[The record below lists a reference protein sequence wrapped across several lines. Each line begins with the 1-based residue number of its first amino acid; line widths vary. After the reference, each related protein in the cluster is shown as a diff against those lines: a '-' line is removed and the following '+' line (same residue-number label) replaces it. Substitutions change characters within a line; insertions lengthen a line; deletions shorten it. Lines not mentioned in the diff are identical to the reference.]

1 MDISTKSKKEMQYV
15 FIHELVSI
23 VEYWV
28 NLKGVSEKEK
38 CKGVAFSIMNI
49 FDGTSGGFPCA
60 IDLVLNPHPDDKQY
74 CIENDENYIEK
85 GVVIND
91 DLLLHDLL
99 SKYNRHS
106 VLAEV

>member
-1 MDISTKSKKEMQYV
+1 MNISTRSKKEMQYV
-15 FIHELVSI
+15 FIQEIVSI

-28 NLKGVSEKEK
+28 NLKGVSDNEK

-74 CIENDENYIEK
+74 SQ
-85 GVVIND
+85 G
-91 DLLLHDLL
+91 L
-99 SKYNRHS
+99 
-106 VLAEV
+106 